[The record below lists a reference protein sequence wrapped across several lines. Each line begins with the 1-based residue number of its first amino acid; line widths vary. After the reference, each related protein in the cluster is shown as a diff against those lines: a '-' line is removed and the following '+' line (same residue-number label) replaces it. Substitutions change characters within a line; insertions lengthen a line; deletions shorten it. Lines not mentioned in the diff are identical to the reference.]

1 MTSITRRRVAALA
14 GLAAVALSASSCA
27 TLARQAFAN
36 PIVEV
41 RDVRVRTIGL
51 AGGTLDVILDV
62 QNPNEYRID
71 ASKITYSFFVDTTQ
85 VVTGVIERL
94 VTLEEK
100 GRTEITV
107 PVTFGYTEMG
117 IAMRQYLAKGA
128 LDYTVRGEFTLRTPF
143 GNLTRP
149 YSGRGRVEG
158 MP

>member
-1 MTSITRRRVAALA
+1 MMKFNRRR
-14 GLAAVALSASSCA
+14 AVALAFVAVSVLTAPSCA

-71 ASKITYSFFVDTTQ
+71 ASKITYAFFVDTTQ

-107 PVTFGYTEMG
+107 PVTFGYAEMG

-128 LDYTVRGEFTLRTPF
+128 LDYTVRGEFTLKTPF
-143 GNLTRP
+143 GSLTRP

>member
-1 MTSITRRRVAALA
+1 MSAQLRRRSLELA
-14 GLAAVALSASSCA
+14 VVVIASLALSSCK
-27 TLARQAFAN
+27 TLARQAFAS

-51 AGGTLDVILDV
+51 TGGTLDVILDV

-71 ASKITYSFFVDTTQ
+71 ASKISYTFFVDTTQ

-94 VTLEEK
+94 VTLEQK

-128 LDYTVRGEFTLRTPF
+128 LDYTVRGDFTIRTPF
-143 GNLTRP
+143 GSVTRP